1 MVEVYLGLGS
11 NLGNRSS
18 NLNRCLRALK
28 KSGLDITKVSAV
40 YETEPVGNLRQNN
53 FLNAVIKAKTSLL
66 PSELLVLCK
75 QTEKKLKRKKMRR
88 WGPRIIDLDI
98 LLYGNIIVRSRLL
111 TVPHKEMLKR
121 RFVLQPLAEIAPNKR
136 HPIEKKTFR
145 KLLLNLESRK
155 KAVKTGKLKWI

>member
-1 MVEVYLGLGS
+1 MVEIYLGLGS
-11 NLGNRSS
+11 NLGNRIA
-18 NLNRCLRALK
+18 NLNRCLRILK
-28 KSGLDITKVSAV
+28 KSGLEITKVSSV
-40 YETEPVGNLRQNN
+40 YETEPVGNLSQND
-53 FLNAVIKAKTSLL
+53 FLNAVIKAKTSLP

-75 QTEKKLKRKKMRR
+75 QTELKLKRKKTRS

-98 LLYGNIIVRSRLL
+98 LLYGNKVIRSSLL

-136 HPIEKKTFR
+136 HPVEKKTFK
-145 KLLLNLESRK
+145 KLLLSLRSRK